1 VKLKKIN
8 PARTYFITL
17 LGLLIFALNPIT
29 QAGIEARQF
38 TDPAQERRYHKIV
51 DEMRCLVCQNQ
62 NLSDSNAKLAL
73 DLRDKIYGMVK
84 DNQTDQQ
91 IADYMVNRYGKFILY
106 NPPLDPVTSFLWLG
120 PLILVIAAVILLLFN
135 IKTRSNARPVE
146 ISAEDH
152 KRSQKLLEDE
162 DKIS

>member
-1 VKLKKIN
+1 VKLRKIN
-8 PARTYFITL
+8 PTRTYLLTL
-17 LGLLIFALNPIT
+17 FGLLILALNPIT
-29 QAGIEARQF
+29 HAGIEARQF

-84 DNQTDQQ
+84 NNKTDQQ
-91 IADYMVNRYGKFILY
+91 IADYMVSRYGKFILY

-120 PLILVIAAVILLLFN
+120 PFILLVAAVILLLFN
-135 IKTRSNARPVE
+135 IKSRSSAKPVE
-146 ISAEDH
+146 LSAEDH
-152 KRSQKLLEDE
+152 KRSKKLLEDE
-162 DKIS
+162 DNIS